1 MWEAH
6 SLCKILDTFMD
17 ASGMS
22 INQLKS
28 QVFFFNNPLAVQ
40 CHILR
45 IMGFNER
52 SLPSN
57 YLGLPLINSGGSN
70 ALWERILSKL
80 KNKLSSWTF
89 HTLNHVGR
97 LILLISILQS
107 IPLYNFSTLAIPK
120 HILQNMRALQ
130 RNFLCVGHTKWIS
143 TSWINLNCLLNIS

>member
-6 SLCKILDTFMD
+6 SLCKILDIFMD

-28 QVFFFNNPLAVQ
+28 QVYFFNNPLAVQ
-40 CHILR
+40 CHQCHVLR

-57 YLGLPLINSGGSN
+57 YLGLPLIHLGGSN

-80 KNKLSSWTF
+80 KNKLSSWNF

-107 IPLYNFSTLAIPK
+107 IPLYNFSTLDIPK
-120 HILQNMRALQ
+120 HIL
-130 RNFLCVGHTKWIS
+130 
-143 TSWINLNCLLNIS
+143 